1 MPPYCNRFTDTFKL
15 RLPVLSIVLS
25 RISVSCFLLH
35 YSNCINTNVKKLSN
49 MRLLLGV
56 LKRLFANRLSQ
67 FFLFAEFLRFLSLLL
82 INPNFFSSRIFL
94 IAFAVTAFIFAVAV
108 FRI

>member
-1 MPPYCNRFTDTFKL
+1 MPPNRNRFLNIFKL

-35 YSNCINTNVKKLSN
+35 YSNCIKTKSKKLSN
-49 MRLLLGV
+49 MRLLLGF
-56 LKRLFANRLSQ
+56 LKRLFAECLSQ
-67 FFLFAEFLRFLSLLL
+67 IFLFAEFLRFLSLLL
-82 INPNFFSSRIFL
+82 INPNFFISSRIFL
-94 IAFAVTAFIFAVAV
+94 IAFAVAVAV